1 MLFFFRQ
8 MQNFQIDANTNG
20 SYILKALRTI
30 WKHRPQLKIRHM
42 FTTNLAKT
50 STIYARE
57 DQVIRIFVDIS

>member
-30 WKHRPQLKIRHM
+30 
-42 FTTNLAKT
+42 
-50 STIYARE
+50 
-57 DQVIRIFVDIS
+57 